1 MQFVDTN
8 IFIRHLTR
16 DDPEKAEACF
26 ALFQKAER
34 NEVTLTTNEAV
45 IAEVVYVLSS
55 RTLYSLS
62 RGAIRALLYPILSL
76 QGLKLPNR
84 RMYLRALD
92 VYAATNLDFEDALI
106 VAHMERLKMSDL
118 VSYDRGF
125 DHVPGVVRLE
135 P

>member
-135 P
+135 T